1 MTHSPWTKSPHR
13 AILGRPSSADSRFLA
28 ALGQRLREIRQ
39 SHGYSQEALALKAGI
54 DRTYVSSVERG
65 KRNVSALNL
74 RRLAK
79 ALAIQPREL
88 LDF

>member
-1 MTHSPWTKSPHR
+1 LFVASS
-13 AILGRPSSADSRFLA
+13 AEAAYLVALGR
-28 ALGQRLREIRQ
+28 RLRQLRQ
-39 SHGYSQEALALKAGI
+39 ARGFSQEALALKAGI

-65 KRNVSALNL
+65 RRNVSALNL

-79 ALAIQPREL
+79 ALAASPKDL